1 MKHRALSMLLAL
13 LMAVSL
19 LPIAAIAGDE
29 EVSTTAHEGKLE
41 MRYDGSF
48 GNGKYMPAGEHK
60 VELRLWQGDENG
72 AEYKLQEADRDYL
85 HWGDAVKN
93 VQYTA
98 TTQGEDGEES
108 IPCWTIQLEG
118 NAGETGYIEY
128 KAEGIS
134 MSRVVITIQ
143 AATGNDDKRVTEEDA
158 VSTEPNDGPKVLC
171 EENGT
176 TYYLGVG
183 DIDRKKSYLF
193 GPRSSCELSS
203 DKDVCGFAFSAQVFT
218 RVGDNYIPVS
228 AEKRAELEQ
237 KYLFVL
243 EIRPK
248 ASCIGYCYPEE
259 ENGVYKFTTKSL
271 GDWIIRAFARKK
283 TQEEGIVCNAQLT
296 VSLKRTLQDGILGMS
311 YDGSDYRNDNFAF
324 TEGVYEVQLAVGN
337 RRLNNDSMLSENNVP
352 EDEKLTYGGAVQIIK
367 RTGGSWWRIRIEEGE
382 QTSGWI
388 QYGTDDSN
396 RVTITVRPSHGGA
409 VDKDVPDDSGKIYR
423 KGTYNFEW
431 ASWGTVMPFKWKG
444 ATYYLG
450 TAEWKP
456 TVNQMASPYA
466 GGRGVNEAEAFYA
479 ACVFELKSGE
489 AGNGNA
495 TYALREDI
503 RKEMMDE
510 DYQFELTLVPTDIG
524 CDYYPIVE
532 TVQKTVT
539 WDESSGENGSLT
551 SEWQGQKFSK
561 ASVGVWVYDARI
573 IDPDG
578 NLYQQNLSNCK
589 YSYTTETEVKLDA
602 GNVDSI
608 NRQIKDV
615 IGDSSGQ
622 AGNGLY
628 NGMVKFILPSG
639 EIEGQIVIPKTD
651 YMISVYGKGLENGSI
666 TTTLK
671 GGIRFDNDNTNHVGY
686 IHFIGAG
693 RDNPWANEEK
703 TVRNEA
709 ISGIGQGAPENC
721 VFEGYDIAI
730 HSSTRLS
737 WGSLNSVYLNNNVAI
752 CQNSTN
758 GGQPFMQNNWFVG
771 NTIAVMLKEV
781 PVVGN
786 LRTFQNR
793 FVNNETDFGNE
804 TGRPYDSKTGSILW
818 VSENFFY
825 HGTDE
830 NWKPVPYEEDEK
842 TGVIKLYYKK
852 GLLTVNGMP
861 SFDKTGD
868 YKDDIEAYKAFLPR
882 FSGWTPVYAY
892 PLARSQSCDT
902 FFYPNR
908 RDQSYY
914 PQWWS
919 ADDPYYPSYV
929 QQGVTISEDEL
940 DGLRFSSYDSKT
952 DEAVGTFEFS
962 ASAAE
967 AKN

>member
-13 LMAVSL
+13 LMVVSL
-19 LPIAAIAGDE
+19 LPIAAVARNDG
-29 EVSTTAHEGKLE
+29 VSTTAHEGKLE
-41 MRYDGSF
+41 MRYNGSY
-48 GNGKYMPAGEHK
+48 GNGKYMPAGEYK

-72 AEYKLQEADRDYL
+72 TEYKLQEADKDYL

-93 VQYTA
+93 VQYTT

-108 IPCWTIQLEG
+108 IPCWSIQLEG

-128 KAEGIS
+128 SAEGIGT
-134 MSRVVITIQ
+134 SRVVITVQ
-143 AATGNDDKRVTEEDA
+143 AATGNDDKKVTEKDA
-158 VSTEPNDGPKVLC
+158 VNTEPDGGPKVLC

-183 DIDRKKSYLF
+183 DIDGGESYLF

-203 DKDVCGFAFSAQVFT
+203 DEDARGFAFSAQVFT
-218 RVGDNYIPVS
+218 RDGDNYTPVS

-259 ENGVYKFTTKSL
+259 EDGVYRFTTKSL
-271 GDWIIRAFARKK
+271 GDWIIRAFAREK
-283 TQEEGIVCNAQLT
+283 TQEEGVVCNAQLT
-296 VSLKRTLQDGILGMS
+296 VSLKRTLPNGILGMS
-311 YDGSDYRNDNFAF
+311 YDGSDYRNGNFAF

-337 RRLNNDSMLSENNVP
+337 RHLNKDSMLSENNVP
-352 EDEKLTYGGAVQIIK
+352 EDEKLTYGGAVQIIE

-382 QTSGWI
+382 QTTGWI
-388 QYGTDDSN
+388 QYGTDESN
-396 RVTITVRPSHGGA
+396 RVTITVKPSHGGA
-409 VDKDVPDDSGKIYR
+409 VDKNDPETKIY
-423 KGTYNFEW
+423 KHNSEEFKW
-431 ASWGTVMPFKWKG
+431 ASWGTVFPFEWHDE
-444 ATYYLG
+444 TYYLG

-456 TVNQMASPYA
+456 TINQMASPYV
-466 GGRGVNEAEAFYA
+466 GQRGVNEAEAFYA

-503 RKEMMDE
+503 RKAMMDAR
-510 DYQFELTLVPTDIG
+510 YRFELTLVPTDIG
-524 CDYYPIVE
+524 CEYYPIME
-532 TVQKTVT
+532 TVKKTVI
-539 WDESSGENGSLT
+539 WDESSGENGRLT

-561 ASVGVWVYDARI
+561 DSVGLWVYDARI

-578 NLYQQNLSNCK
+578 KQYQQNLSNCK
-589 YSYTTETEVKLDA
+589 YSHTTRTEVSLE
-602 GNVDSI
+602 GNSVEGI
-608 NRQIKDV
+608 NRQISDV
-615 IGDSSGQ
+615 IGNGSEQ

-628 NGMVKFILPSG
+628 DGMITFILPSG

-651 YMISVYGKGLENGSI
+651 YMITVYGNDHGRGKI
-666 TTTLK
+666 ATTLK
-671 GGIRFDNDNTNHVGY
+671 GGIRFDNDNTNHVGF

-693 RDNPWANEEK
+693 KDKMWANAEK
-703 TVRNEA
+703 TILNEA

-721 VFEGYDIAI
+721 VFEEYDIAI
-730 HSSTRLS
+730 HSLTRLS
-737 WGSLNSVYLNNNVAI
+737 WGSRNSVYLNNNVAI

-771 NTIAVMLKEV
+771 NAIAVMLKKV

-793 FVNNETDFGNE
+793 FVNNEMDFCNE
-804 TGRPYDSKTGSILW
+804 TGKPFDSKTESVLW

-825 HGTDE
+825 HDSS
-830 NWKPVPYEEDEK
+830 WQPQKSDLWSEK
-842 TGVIKLYYKK
+842 NGVIYLNYNRE
-852 GLLTVNGMP
+852 GMLLVPNAP
-861 SFDKTGD
+861 SFDETGD

-882 FSGWTPVYAY
+882 FGGWTPVYAY
-892 PLARSQSCDT
+892 PLARTQFCDT

-908 RDQSYY
+908 RDPSYC
-914 PQWWS
+914 PQWWPDS
-919 ADDPYYPSYV
+919 DPYYPSYV
-929 QQGVTISEDEL
+929 RQGSTISTSEL
-940 DGLRFSSYDSKT
+940 DGSRFSSYDSASDT
-952 DEAVGTFEFS
+952 AVGTFEFS

-967 AKN
+967 TEN